1 MRAMTLPAYG
11 PPETLVLREV
21 EAPPLGDED
30 VQVDVFAASV
40 NAADWHVIRGTPF
53 LARLA
58 TGIIRPGFIAPGA
71 DVAGRVS
78 AVGER
83 VSGFVVGDE
92 VMADLSGNGFG
103 GFAEQVCGPARV
115 WVKKPAA
122 LSFAEAA
129 AVPMAGMT
137 ALQGLRDVA
146 RIRGGERVLIVGAA
160 GGVGT
165 FAVQIARAL
174 GAEVTAAC
182 RADKVD
188 LVSGLG
194 AAEVIEGGEL
204 DRALRGRALDGR
216 FDVILDCAAYRSP
229 FAFRHAMR
237 RGGRFVL
244 VGGAMGPLL
253 QAALL
258 GPIAGLFSGRRYRT
272 FLQTPDAALL
282 SDVLLLVEQ
291 GKLRPLVDRAFPLA
305 ELPAALR
312 HVEERRARGKVVI
325 EVRSAC

>member
-1 MRAMTLPAYG
+1 MTLPAYG

-21 EAPPLGDED
+21 ETPPLGDDD
-30 VQVDVFAASV
+30 VQVDVVAASV

-58 TGIIRPGFIAPGA
+58 TGLSRPQFIAPGA

-78 AVGER
+78 AVGAR
-83 VSGFVVGDE
+83 VSGFVPGDE
-92 VMADLSGNGFG
+92 VMADLSGSGFG
-103 GFAEQVCGPARV
+103 GFAEQVCAPASV
-115 WVKKPAA
+115 WVKKPAT

-137 ALQGLRDVA
+137 ALKGLRDVA
-146 RIRGGERVLIVGAA
+146 RVRGGERVLVVGAA
-160 GGVGT
+160 GGVGS

-174 GAEVTAAC
+174 GAEVTAVC
-182 RADKVD
+182 GADKVD

-204 DRALRGRALDGR
+204 DRALHTRALDDR

-229 FAFRHAMR
+229 FAFRRALRR
-237 RGGRFVL
+237 RGRIVL

-253 QAALL
+253 MAALL
-258 GPIAGLFSGRRYRT
+258 GPLVGILSGRRYRT
-272 FLQTPDAALL
+272 FMQTPDAALL
-282 SDVLLLVEQ
+282 SDVLVFVEQ
-291 GKLRPLVDRAFPLA
+291 GKVRPLVDRSFPLA

-312 HVEERRARGKVVI
+312 HVEERRARGKVVVA
-325 EVRSAC
+325 VRNA